1 MILLICGIVNKQDK
15 RKTRG
20 YREQTFTRGGGD
32 GGRMKWTKRVN
43 CVVTDGSL
51 LFMVSRL

>member
-32 GGRMKWTKRVN
+32 GGRMKWTEGQLCGDRWKL
-43 CVVTDGSL
+43 TFHGK
-51 LFMVSRL
+51 